1 MNCFPQQKFPAQH
14 ACFLLCV
21 VHKVH
26 MAQNIIFKGIVIL
39 QIYIP
44 LHKKN
49 KNTTFA
55 PFCLSKSSK
64 LNRHF
69 SNATEIL
76 QFFMQN
82 WPISGHTKYELEKRK
97 INQCTLVLIL
107 F

>member
-1 MNCFPQQKFPAQH
+1 MPAQH
-14 ACFLLCV
+14 ARFLLCV

-26 MAQNIIFKGIVIL
+26 MAQNIIFKGIVLL
-39 QIYIP
+39 QINIP

-64 LNRHF
+64 FNRHF

-76 QFFMQN
+76 PFFMQN
-82 WPISGHTKYELEKRK
+82 WPILGPKKGRNSKKY
-97 INQCTLVLIL
+97 L
-107 F
+107 FSAFFTEEMYSIRCII